1 MSSLRANF
9 QFAHSLVNS
18 TLKTMKSV
26 ENLLHAYFL
35 IKNPS
40 AKTIIY
46 DARHKVCQGVTS

>member
-1 MSSLRANF
+1 
-9 QFAHSLVNS
+9 
-18 TLKTMKSV
+18 MKSV

-46 DARHKVCQGVTS
+46 DARHKVCQGSEGT